1 MKVTNNASFDVIAFG
16 TLNAKGYGN
25 DVRIPA
31 GQTAEVNG
39 PYLGEMG
46 GGSCH
51 AALIGEIV
59 CQETPDDN
67 YGLQVLH
74 GAPLRLGTG
83 DRGITIRHYSDM
95 PEEHVAKWRRNNHNE
110 PPLKPNGRNNQDAG
124 GLIAN

>member
-1 MKVTNNASFDVIAFG
+1 MKVTNNAPFDVIAFG

-59 CQETPDDN
+59 CQETPDDDK
-67 YGLQVLH
+67 GLQVLK
-74 GAPLRLGTG
+74 GMPLCLGTG
-83 DRGITIRHYSDM
+83 DRGITIRHYTDM
-95 PEEHVAKWRRNNHNE
+95 PEKHVMEWRRNNHSE
-110 PPLKPNGRNNQDAG
+110 PPPKLGRGNAHGAG
-124 GLIAN
+124 ELISS